1 MSKVGDL
8 LRENRDVFG
17 LTQAE
22 IAKKVRVSEQ
32 FWGRIEKGDV
42 LLPIKRAAK
51 TAAVL
56 KIGTSA
62 LFNAYVEDY
71 SAKIKRALEPRR

>member
-8 LRENRDVFG
+8 LRENRDIFG
-17 LTQAE
+17 LTQSD

-51 TAAVL
+51 TAAIL

-62 LFNAYVEDY
+62 LFNAYLEDY
-71 SAKIKRALEPRR
+71 AAKIKKALEPKR